1 MRSLAILMLPVL
13 LMAGCAAD
21 VPVSVEAPSPEVGV
35 VQLTPRSVIDWAE
48 LPADLIAERQA
59 TLAAEVPGRVESMR
73 VDSGDAVARGSVI
86 ATIDERTLE
95 QQLAEAEAF
104 HRQAVV
110 DAQSAEAL
118 FGKRSITRQNLI
130 QARTNLEVASARLAS
145 ARLAREKST
154 IRAPWSGH
162 VAARHVEQGDY
173 LQPGQPV
180 VGLVADAR
188 LKVRAPV
195 AATDAPLVEAGR
207 PVEVMVEGF
216 GDEVFVGEIVR
227 VGATLD
233 ASSRT
238 MDVEALIDNPEGR
251 LKAGMYGRMR
261 FPRKS
266 YEAALL
272 VPLSAL
278 LDSEAGKYLYRVD
291 QTGVVERVEP
301 GLGAIVGE
309 EVIVE
314 TGLEAGDLVVVQGNY
329 RVSDGM
335 QVETRRIES

>member
-1 MRSLAILMLPVL
+1 MRSLAILMLSVL
-13 LMAGCAAD
+13 VMAGCAAD
-21 VPVSVEAPSPEVGV
+21 AEAPVEDPTPEVGV

-48 LPADLIAERQA
+48 LPADLTAERRA
-59 TLAAEVPGRVESMR
+59 TLAAEVPGRVESIR
-73 VDSGDAVARGSVI
+73 VDTGDAVGRGSVI
-86 ATIDERTLE
+86 ATIDERTLA

-104 HRQAVV
+104 HRQAVI
-110 DAQSAEAL
+110 DAESAEAL
-118 FGKRSITRQNLI
+118 FERRSITRQNLI
-130 QARTNLEVASARLAS
+130 QARTNLDVASARLAS

-154 IRAPWSGH
+154 IQAPWSGH

-195 AATDAPLVEAGR
+195 AAPDAPLVEVGR

-216 GDEVFVGEIVR
+216 RGEVFTGEIVR

-233 ASSRT
+233 ESSRT
-238 MDVEALIDNPEGR
+238 LQVEALIDNGDGR

-261 FPRKS
+261 FPRKN
-266 YEAALL
+266 YEEALL

-278 LDSEAGKYLYRVD
+278 LDSEAGKYLYRV
-291 QTGVVERVEP
+291 GEAGIVERVTP
-301 GLGAIVGE
+301 SLGAIVGE

-314 TGLEAGDLVVVQGNY
+314 AGLEAGDLVVVQGNY

-335 QVETRRIES
+335 QVDTRRIEI